1 MRIGIEANGI
11 FGWRGPSRNT
21 CNLIRSLIEIDEQN
35 EYYLFTAYEPNLKL
49 PPKENFEWVWRRKR
63 RFVPWLNV
71 SLPLS
76 VIKYNIDVFVFPSAN
91 FWIWKP
97 TKTIVLT
104 RAATVWA
111 WDISLCDRVQAWVLR
126 RRFNQIADKVGAV
139 SHFNSTQISLSCGVD
154 EGKFIIINNGID
166 PIFLDERIE
175 AFADYGEYI
184 LFTGG
189 TEPRKNIS
197 RLIEAYRILVSR
209 GIKEKLVLVG
219 GKYTPTEPEL
229 DEVLDKMEI
238 LGLNGRIIMHGVER
252 DTNKLASIYRG
263 SKLVVY
269 PSLQEDFGM
278 VSIEAMACGVPL
290 VASNAPSIPEIAG
303 DAAIYFDPYDVEE
316 MAEKIEKVL
325 KDDQLRASLILRGKE
340 RVKRFSWENSARN
353 LLNLIEDVGK
363 KK

>member
-1 MRIGIEANGI
+1 MRIGIEANAV

-21 CNLIRSLIEIDEQN
+21 RNLIRSLVEIDDENQ
-35 EYYLFTAYEPNLKL
+35 YYLFTAYEPNLKL
-49 PPKENFEWVWRRKR
+49 PPKENYKWVWRKKR

-76 VIKYNIDVFVFPSAN
+76 VIRYNIDVFVFPSAN
-91 FWIWKP
+91 FWVWKP
-97 TKTIVLT
+97 TRTIVLS
-104 RAATVWA
+104 RGATVSP
-111 WDISLCDRVQAWVLR
+111 WDTSLSNRIQAWVLR
-126 RRFNQIADKVGAV
+126 KRFNRIPDKVGAV
-139 SHFNSTQISLSCGVD
+139 SHFNTTQISLSCGVD
-154 EGKFIIINNGID
+154 ESKFIIINNGID
-166 PIFLDERIE
+166 PVFLDPSIE
-175 AFADYGEYI
+175 AISNYGEYI

-189 TEPRKNIS
+189 TEPRKNIL

-209 GIKEKLVLVG
+209 GISEKLVLVG
-219 GKYTPTEPEL
+219 GKFVPTEPEL
-229 DEVLDKMEI
+229 DEFIEKIEV
-238 LGLNGRIIMHGVER
+238 LGLKDRIILHGVEK
-252 DTNKLASIYRG
+252 DTKKLASIYRG

-325 KDDQLRASLILRGKE
+325 KDDQLRTSLILRGKE
-340 RVKRFSWENSARN
+340 RVKRFSWENSARK
-353 LLNLIEDVGK
+353 LLKLIEDVGK
-363 KK
+363 NK

>member
-1 MRIGIEANGI
+1 MRIGIDANGI

-21 CNLIRSLIEIDEQN
+21 INLIRSLIEIDDKNQ
-35 EYYLFTAYEPNLKL
+35 YYLFTAYKPSLKL
-49 PPKENFEWVWRRKR
+49 PPKENYQWVWRKKR

-76 VIKYNIDVFVFPSAN
+76 VIKHDIDVFVFPSAN
-91 FWIWKP
+91 FWVWKP
-97 TKTIVLT
+97 TRTIVLT

-111 WDISLCDRVQAWVLR
+111 WDTCLLDRSQAWVLR
-126 RRFNQIADKVGAV
+126 KRFNRIADKVGAV
-139 SHFNSTQISLSCGVD
+139 SHFNMTQISLSCGVD
-154 EGKFIIINNGID
+154 ESKFVIINNGID
-166 PIFLDERIE
+166 PRFLDPSIE
-175 AFADYGEYI
+175 TFSAYGEYI

-189 TEPRKNIS
+189 TESRKNIL

-209 GIKEKLVLVG
+209 GIREKLVFVG
-219 GKYTPTEPEL
+219 GKYAPTEPEL
-229 DEVLDKMEI
+229 NEFVDKIEG
-238 LGLNGRIIMHGVER
+238 LGLRDRIIFHGVEK
-252 DTNKLASIYRG
+252 DTKTLASIYRG

-290 VASNAPSIPEIAG
+290 VASHAPSIPEIAG

-325 KDDQLRASLILRGKE
+325 RDDQLRASLIARGKE
-340 RVKRFSWENSARN
+340 RVKRFSWDNSARK
-353 LLNLIEDVGK
+353 LLDLIEEVGQK
-363 KK
+363 K